1 MKKRTMIVPLHQKHI
16 YQVQCSNV
24 NKLVRRKER
33 KKIGGHDEIHIQE
46 KYSSML
52 VGVRLLVADITLVR
66 VLVLYFT
73 YLQQ

>member
-33 KKIGGHDEIHIQE
+33 KKNWRTRRDSHTRKIFVD
-46 KYSSML
+46 
-52 VGVRLLVADITLVR
+52 VGWCSASRR
-66 VLVLYFT
+66 
-73 YLQQ
+73 